1 MQPEEE
7 VRRSALLPASWEL
20 PDAIVRRV
28 GDTVGRQRA
37 MIAEGHLLLL
47 LHAVPDPEVADRQ
60 PALFWRAPD
69 GAWRASVGRGAG
81 ATALMAHLKAYDD
94 AVEALEKRTEAAE
107 TADDW
112 FALIRWVVPLHRSA
126 RNMLATLQSAR
137 EALPDARQLIIAR
150 DLAIDVERGAELVH
164 EEAEHGLRFAQ
175 AQQAEAQA
183 EAAEQMAR
191 AGHRLNMLAA
201 LFLPLTAVGGLF
213 GMNLPFGFEADPWM
227 FWAALGGSIAVGLL
241 FSRQLRASRR

>member
-1 MQPEEE
+1 MQPEEI
-7 VRRSALLPASWEL
+7 RRSPLLPSSWEL
-20 PDAIVRRV
+20 PDAIIRRV

-47 LHAVPDPEVADRQ
+47 LHAVPGPDVADRHG
-60 PALFWRAPD
+60 ALFWRAPS
-69 GAWRASVGRGAG
+69 GEWRASVGRGAG
-81 ATALMAHLKAYDD
+81 HTALLAHIKSYDD
-94 AVEALEKRTEAAE
+94 AVDALEKRTESADS
-107 TADDW
+107 ADDW
-112 FALIRWVVPLHRSA
+112 FDIIKAAVPLHRSA

-175 AQQAEAQA
+175 AHQAEAQA
-183 EAAEQMAR
+183 QAAEQMAR

-213 GMNLPFGFEADPWM
+213 GMNLPFGFEAEPWM
-227 FWAALGGSIAVGLL
+227 FYAALAASVVFGLL
-241 FSRQLRASRR
+241 FSRQLSGARR